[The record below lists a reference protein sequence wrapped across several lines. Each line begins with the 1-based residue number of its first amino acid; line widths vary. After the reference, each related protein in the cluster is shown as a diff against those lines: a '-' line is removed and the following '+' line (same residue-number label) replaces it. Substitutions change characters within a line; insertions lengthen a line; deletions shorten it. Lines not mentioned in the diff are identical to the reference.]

1 MIRPYVN
8 EDAAALAGLLSTL
21 GYPATRDDVVVRMAA
36 LSDSH
41 HTLVAVAGEKVAGF
55 IGIVSL
61 PVYEHPDPIGY
72 ILALSVSPA
81 YQGQG
86 IGKALLRAAEDWFRR
101 EGVKDIRVSSGLQ
114 REEAHRFYEQSGYA
128 RTGYRFR
135 KLLAEEF

>member
-21 GYPATRDDVVVRMAA
+21 GYPATRDDVVGRMAA

-128 RTGYRFR
+128 KTGYRFR